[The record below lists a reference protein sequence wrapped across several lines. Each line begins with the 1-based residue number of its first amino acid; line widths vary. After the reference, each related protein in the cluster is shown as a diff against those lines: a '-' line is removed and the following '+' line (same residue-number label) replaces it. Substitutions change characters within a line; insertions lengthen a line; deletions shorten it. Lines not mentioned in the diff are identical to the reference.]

1 MGRCGAPSDYAS
13 SNCGGPPAR
22 PCYGPGPPQRQ
33 RVQAVRTWC
42 TEMRASGTPPVRAI
56 MRPERDS
63 HVKDLWRVLGV
74 RELQLPLPTRPTLP
88 RPGPVST
95 SARPSRQAVVYRKKG
110 FRYTAGASHHEPRK
124 GLEEGRLR
132 HGFRVRKPN
141 CGDGSA
147 RREPLQAAG
156 SLL

>member
-1 MGRCGAPSDYAS
+1 MRGA
-13 SNCGGPPAR
+13 
-22 PCYGPGPPQRQ
+22 
-33 RVQAVRTWC
+33 
-42 TEMRASGTPPVRAI
+42 GTPLVRAI

-63 HVKDLWRVLGV
+63 HGKDLRRVLGV
-74 RELQLPLPTRPTLP
+74 RELQLPLPSRPTLP
-88 RPGPVST
+88 RSGPVST

-141 CGDGSA
+141 CCDDYAS
-147 RREPLQAAG
+147 R
-156 SLL
+156 